1 MRKFWIFFVVFAS
14 VSLLAQNS
22 ERLRETSSP
31 VAENAWILGTNGKNT
46 VGQLIIQTVQTKIKL
61 TVDLPEGDNIAYFAE
76 RRGYIVPVDFSCAEI
91 TRNTG
96 ACDFSKKFT
105 FFLAGKETK
114 IRRWKF
120 LLKPDHL
127 LVAHG
132 PGDEKGSYEE
142 GLIIEGKLAG
152 KDIFLQLRSTKS
164 LKNTPLEK
172 MKRNDPVE
180 VIFRE
185 NDPSHAD
192 VLGVELEIV
201 VVNLT

>member
-1 MRKFWIFFVVFAS
+1 MRKFWIFLVILAS
-14 VSLLAQNS
+14 TCLLAQS
-22 ERLRETSSP
+22 PERLRETSSH
-31 VAENAWILGTNGKNT
+31 VAENAWILSTNTKNT
-46 VGQLIIQTVQTKIKL
+46 VGQLTIQTVQSKIEL

-76 RRGYIVPVDFSCAEI
+76 RRGYIIPVDFRCAEI
-91 TRNTG
+91 THNTG
-96 ACDFSKKFT
+96 ECDFSKRFT
-105 FFLAGKETK
+105 FFLAGKEAN
-114 IRRWKF
+114 IHSWKF

-152 KDIFLQLRSTKS
+152 KDFFLQLRSTKS

-172 MKRNDPVE
+172 MKRDDPVE
-180 VIFRE
+180 FIFRE
-185 NDPSHAD
+185 NDPYHAE

-201 VVNLT
+201 VFSL